1 MWKIISSLFLSSLS
15 QITKDLTDA
24 YKTRENAKTEQER
37 IAANER
43 IAILESRKTS
53 ILAAQSD
60 PIERWVRIL
69 WAAPFILYNTKLVV
83 WDKVLS
89 LGATDSLSP
98 ELYQIQMIVLGGYFF
113 LDGINRFKR

>member
-1 MWKIISSLFLSSLS
+1 MWSILSSIFLTS
-15 QITKDLTDA
+15 FQQITRDLKDA
-24 YKTRENAKTEQER
+24 YTTKQNAKTEQER
-37 IAANER
+37 IAAEER
-43 IAILESRKTS
+43 IALLEARKTS

-60 PIERWVRIL
+60 PVERWVRIL
-69 WAAPFILYNTKLVV
+69 WALPFIAYNMKLVL